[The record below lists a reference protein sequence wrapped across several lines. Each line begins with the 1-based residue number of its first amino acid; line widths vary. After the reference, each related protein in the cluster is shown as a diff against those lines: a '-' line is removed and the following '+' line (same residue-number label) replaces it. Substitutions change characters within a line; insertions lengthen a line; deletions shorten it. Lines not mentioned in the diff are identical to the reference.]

1 MAYCNDPVV
10 PVIVAVALVSVL
22 TVPVLIVLVLV
33 VLDCIAFYPPF
44 KIVIGT
50 LVGKNVFL
58 NSFIPP
64 IFT

>member
-1 MAYCNDPVV
+1 M
-10 PVIVAVALVSVL
+10 PVIVVVALVSVL
-22 TVPVLIVLVLV
+22 TVPVLIVVLIV
-33 VLDCIAFYPPF
+33 LLDCIAFYPHF